1 MTPAIGTISG
11 RRINSTG
18 ASACML
24 CAVGLPESP
33 IGRLDFEDIKVSFL
47 PEGERIPERPVMMDN
62 FDEMSGRSIYAKNVK
77 ELVLKNMKI
86 AGSVDS
92 EPELINV
99 EKTEFEGLSYC

>member
-1 MTPAIGTISG
+1 
-11 RRINSTG
+11 
-18 ASACML
+18 L
-24 CAVGLPESP
+24 CAVGLPERP
-33 IGRLDFEDIKVSFL
+33 IGKLVFENIDATFL
-47 PEGERIPERPVMMDN
+47 PEEERVPERPVMMDN